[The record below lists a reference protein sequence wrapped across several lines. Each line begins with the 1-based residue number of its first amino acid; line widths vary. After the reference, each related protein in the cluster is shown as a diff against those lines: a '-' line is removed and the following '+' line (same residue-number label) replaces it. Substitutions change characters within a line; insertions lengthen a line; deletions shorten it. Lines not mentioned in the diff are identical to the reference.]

1 MKNGYPTTS
10 IAISKNLKRIAVG
23 KDEGIIA
30 IGELHKCAND
40 KF

>member
-1 MKNGYPTTS
+1 MKNGCLTTS

-23 KDEGIIA
+23 KDDGVIA
-30 IGELHKCAND
+30 IGELQKCANE